1 MAMSTN
7 RTSTKRIQAS
17 KRGFTLLIAVVLSS
31 VTLAL
36 ALALL
41 DVAYKQVTLA
51 FAAKNSHQA
60 FANADSALECAL
72 YYDQKNDLFG
82 YSVGGVGVTTVCNGR
97 TDTVTFDNTP
107 SGSSPRI
114 RTITLSCPGAGGG
127 EYAKVTVYKWSD
139 ASTII
144 YANGYSSCASSDARR
159 AERGVKISY

>member
-1 MAMSTN
+1 MAMIPNRIPTTN
-7 RTSTKRIQAS
+7 VTAS
-17 KRGFTLLIAVVLSS
+17 KRGFTLLIAVILSS

-60 FANADSALECAL
+60 FANADTALECAL

-82 YSVGGVGVTTVCNGR
+82 YGATSVGVTTTCNGR
-97 TDTVTFDNTP
+97 TDAVTFDNTP
-107 SGSSPRI
+107 NPPNPRI
-114 RTITLSCPGAGGG
+114 RTFTLSCAGAGGG
-127 EYAKVTVYKWSD
+127 EYAKVTIYKWSD
-139 ASTII
+139 ASTSI
-144 YANGYSSCASSDARR
+144 YANGYSSCASSDLRR